1 MDEQKMGKTEERS
14 GHEQKIQ
21 KAKKERERPHKG
33 RGGATRG
40 YQRQGSRDHL
50 EKLHVSPHVS
60 PRKAWKLGRS
70 CHFEVVRNQHPAARK
85 RQTWTQPL
93 GQEGTAKRKRK
104 KEIDRKSTDAGR
116 FLLSTPSHPSSSFL
130 PPPSTPGGQQNKL
143 RRFNSFPICCFCLSV

>member
-70 CHFEVVRNQHPAARK
+70 CHFEVANTLQQESDKRGRSRSAKKGQQKEKEKKKSTEN
-85 RQTWTQPL
+85 RQTQ
-93 GQEGTAKRKRK
+93 G
-104 KEIDRKSTDAGR
+104 DFS
-116 FLLSTPSHPSSSFL
+116 
-130 PPPSTPGGQQNKL
+130 
-143 RRFNSFPICCFCLSV
+143 